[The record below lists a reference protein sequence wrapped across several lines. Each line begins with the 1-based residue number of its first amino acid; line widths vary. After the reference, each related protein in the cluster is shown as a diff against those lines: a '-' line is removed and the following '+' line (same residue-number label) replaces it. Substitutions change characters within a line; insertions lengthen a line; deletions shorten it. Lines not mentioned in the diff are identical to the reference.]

1 MEEWYKIANFSK
13 GRSVKM
19 PEEFVNKMEFNM
31 LKEEVNKIK
40 KETEESSKLLL
51 EIDKKIDIINE
62 KIITADKIDD
72 LKFNPMEKRLKKLE
86 DDQSWLW
93 KTVIGTIIGLA
104 IKVFLDVSK
113 IL

>member
-1 MEEWYKIANFSK
+1 VEGWYKIANFSK
-13 GRSVKM
+13 GKSVKM
-19 PEEFVNKMEFNM
+19 SEEFVNKMEFNM

>member
-1 MEEWYKIANFSK
+1 MEKWYTIANFSK
-13 GRSVKM
+13 GKSVKM
-19 PEEFVNKMEFNM
+19 SEEFVNKMEFDI

-72 LKFNPMEKRLKKLE
+72 LKFNPIEKRVKQLE
-86 DDQSWLW
+86 DDRSWLW
-93 KTVIGTIIGLA
+93 KTIIATIIGLG
-104 IKVFLDVSK
+104 IKIIFDVSK

>member
-19 PEEFVNKMEFNM
+19 SEEFVNKMEFNM

-62 KIITADKIDD
+62 KIVTADKIDD
-72 LKFNPMEKRLKKLE
+72 LKFTPMEKRLKKLE

>member
-1 MEEWYKIANFSK
+1 MS
-13 GRSVKM
+13 
-19 PEEFVNKMEFNM
+19 EEFVNKTEFNM

-62 KIITADKIDD
+62 KLITADKIDD
-72 LKFNPMEKRLKKLE
+72 LKFSPMEKRLKKLE

>member
-1 MEEWYKIANFSK
+1 MS
-13 GRSVKM
+13 
-19 PEEFVNKMEFNM
+19 EEFVSKTEFYV

-62 KIITADKIDD
+62 KIVTADKIEE
-72 LKFNPMEKRLKKLE
+72 LKFSPIEKRIRTLE
-86 DDQSWLW
+86 DNQSWLW
-93 KTVIGTIIGLA
+93 KTIIATIIGLA
-104 IKVFLDVSK
+104 VKVVLDVSK

>member
-1 MEEWYKIANFSK
+1 MERWYKIANFSK
-13 GRSVKM
+13 GKSVKM
-19 PEEFVNKMEFNM
+19 SEEFVNKMEFNI

-62 KIITADKIDD
+62 KIITADKIDE
-72 LKFNPMEKRLKKLE
+72 LKFSPIEKRIKTLE
-86 DDQSWLW
+86 ENQSWLW
-93 KTVIGTIIGLA
+93 KTVIASVIGLA
-104 IKVFLDVSK
+104 IKVILDVAK

>member
-1 MEEWYKIANFSK
+1 MEGWYKIANFSK
-13 GRSVKM
+13 GKSVKM
-19 PEEFVNKMEFNM
+19 SEEFVNKMEFNM

-62 KIITADKIDD
+62 KIMTADKIDD
-72 LKFNPMEKRLKKLE
+72 LKFSPMEKRLKKLE

>member
-1 MEEWYKIANFSK
+1 MEGWYKIANFSK
-13 GRSVKM
+13 GKSVKM
-19 PEEFVNKMEFNM
+19 SEEFVNKIEFNI

-104 IKVFLDVSK
+104 IKMFLDVSK

>member
-19 PEEFVNKMEFNM
+19 SEEFVNKMEFNM

-72 LKFNPMEKRLKKLE
+72 LKFTPMEKRIKELE
-86 DDQSWLW
+86 ENQSWLW
-93 KTVIGTIIGLA
+93 KTIIATVIGVA
-104 IKVFLDVSK
+104 IKVVLDVAK

>member
-1 MEEWYKIANFSK
+1 MA
-13 GRSVKM
+13 
-19 PEEFVNKMEFNM
+19 EEFVSKIEFNA

-62 KIITADKIDD
+62 KIVTADKIEE
-72 LKFNPMEKRLKKLE
+72 LKFSPIEKRIRTLE
-86 DDQSWLW
+86 DNQSWLW
-93 KTVIGTIIGLA
+93 KTIIATIIGLA
-104 IKVFLDVSK
+104 IKVVLDVSK

>member
-1 MEEWYKIANFSK
+1 MT
-13 GRSVKM
+13 
-19 PEEFVNKMEFNM
+19 EEFVNKMEFNM

-62 KIITADKIDD
+62 KIITADKIDE
-72 LKFNPMEKRLKKLE
+72 LKFSPIEKRIRTLE
-86 DDQSWLW
+86 ENQSWLW
-93 KTVIGTIIGLA
+93 KTVIASVIGLA
-104 IKVFLDVSK
+104 IKVVLDVAK